1 MPENTPTLSRGMSR
15 EERKMQRIMEQF
27 RAMEERE
34 KKKKIRAQTPSSTK
48 KAKKSTTT
56 STQKRKLE
64 KSQQEATPKKK
75 RIKREENTNVI
86 EKKINT
92 IKKKTKTIE
101 VKKKQQ
107 SAIKVKKKITQTP
120 AIQKTPV
127 QRVRPPPRDRSV
139 HQKDDSDKEEEE
151 TKKTEILISDDTKH
165 LPKKRYILLVDS
177 EIGQTAVPSFPFKKR
192 WKHQGSLKLNEKVNS
207 LLDTADKILGKVSY
221 NDRDSKNIADSKVK
235 RLLVTGPI
243 STSPAIAAFRSDSNP
258 PPLHLN

>member
-75 RIKREENTNVI
+75 RIKREENTNII

-92 IKKKTKTIE
+92 IKKKTNTIE
-101 VKKKQQ
+101 VKKKQ

-151 TKKTEILISDDTKH
+151 TKKTEILMSDDTKH